1 MDGAPNAP
9 GATNVKLN
17 GEPAMRTCILA
28 VVAICLAAC
37 ATPPTAQP
45 TLYARLG
52 GEPVV
57 ARVVS
62 ETIDQS
68 ATDPRT
74 SRSFKDV
81 KLQRVK
87 DKIVEQI
94 CELAGGGCKY
104 TGDPMDKVHQGLK
117 NTEAEM
123 NLVVQWLREALDRN
137 GVQTAEKNELL
148 RLLAPMKRDIVTN

>member
-1 MDGAPNAP
+1 
-9 GATNVKLN
+9 
-17 GEPAMRTCILA
+17 MRTCILA

>member
-1 MDGAPNAP
+1 
-9 GATNVKLN
+9 
-17 GEPAMRTCILA
+17 MRTIGFAAMLA
-28 VVAICLAAC
+28 LLAAC
-37 ATPPTAQP
+37 ATTPQPAEQP
-45 TLYARLG
+45 TLWTRLG
-52 GEPVV
+52 GAPVV
-57 ARVVS
+57 KRVVN

-87 DKIVEQI
+87 DMIVEQI
-94 CELAGGGCKY
+94 CSLSGGGCKY
-104 TGDPMDKVHQGLK
+104 TGDPMDKVHAGLK

-137 GVQTAEKNELL
+137 GVKTAEKNELL
-148 RLLAPMKRDIVTN
+148 RLLAPMKRDIVTY

>member
-1 MDGAPNAP
+1 VIN
-9 GATNVKLN
+9 
-17 GEPAMRTCILA
+17 
-28 VVAICLAAC
+28 
-37 ATPPTAQP
+37 
-45 TLYARLG
+45 
-52 GEPVV
+52 
-57 ARVVS
+57 
-62 ETIDQS
+62 ETIDRA

-81 KLQRVK
+81 KLQNVK